1 MQSRVCCLKGP
12 FVCKDLEMCV
22 EVLNQIMLSL
32 LCVTDIIN
40 FNVTCVHTH
49 FDQPLVGQFLQFLK
63 SCTLAM
69 QF

>member
-1 MQSRVCCLKGP
+1 MQSRVCCLKGL

-22 EVLNQIMLSL
+22 EVLTQIMLSL

-40 FNVTCVHTH
+40 FNVICVHTH
-49 FDQPLVGQFLQFLK
+49 FDQPLSDQFLQFLK
-63 SCTLAM
+63 SSTLAM